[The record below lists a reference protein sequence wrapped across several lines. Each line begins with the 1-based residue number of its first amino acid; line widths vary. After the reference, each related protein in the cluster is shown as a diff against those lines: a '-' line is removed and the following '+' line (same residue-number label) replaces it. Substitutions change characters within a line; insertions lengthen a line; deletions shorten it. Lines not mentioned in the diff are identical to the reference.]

1 MAWSHYDEDH
11 PVGALVVR
19 VWYDGDPP
27 LVKARFVG
35 RLDVVA
41 ERGPTGEEPPQYATG
56 LDDIAAKTRDWLEYF
71 LSLAPP

>member
-1 MAWSHYDEDH
+1 MTRSHCDEDH

-35 RLDVVA
+35 RFDLVA
-41 ERGPTGEEPPQYATG
+41 EQGPTQPPLYATG
-56 LDDIAAKTRDWLEYF
+56 LDEIVAKTRDWLEYF
-71 LSLAPP
+71 LSLSPP